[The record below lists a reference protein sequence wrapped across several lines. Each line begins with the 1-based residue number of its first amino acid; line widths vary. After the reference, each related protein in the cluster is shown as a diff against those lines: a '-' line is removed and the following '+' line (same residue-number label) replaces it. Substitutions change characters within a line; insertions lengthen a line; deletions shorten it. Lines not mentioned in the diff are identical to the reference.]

1 MSLAQLCPSFFFMN
15 LMFFLFIGTVAGMFQ
30 DYVTKSE
37 VNSRWQCT
45 ICGKESAQKVNL
57 VKHIE
62 AVHFPDSFSHE
73 CRYCGLAFN
82 SKNKMYMHVQK
93 SHKN

>member
-1 MSLAQLCPSFFFMN
+1 MPQLDLFYEFNSY
-15 LMFFLFIGTVAGMFQ
+15 LFLGTVAGMFQ
-30 DYVTKSE
+30 DYIAKSE
-37 VNSRWQCT
+37 VNSRWKCT

-73 CRYCGLAFN
+73 CRYCGQAFN

-93 SHKN
+93 THKN